1 MKPIGI
7 AVIGC
12 GVIGPTHAQSF
23 LLDKN
28 VDLVAACDIV
38 PERARAM
45 AGRFGFR
52 KAVASPAKVFADP
65 EVQAVSICTPHHN
78 HARLCREALAAGKD
92 VLCEK
97 PIANTLEGLRLVA
110 QSARDFPD
118 RVFAGVFQHRYNPV
132 YRTLR
137 EMVAD
142 GSFGT
147 PLTAAFHN
155 RCLRTADYYNSD
167 AWRGTARYERGGVL
181 LNQAIHQL
189 DIFQWIM
196 GGAKDVCSFKD
207 NIAHKGVIQV
217 EDTIAGAVRFN
228 CGAIGTVEATS
239 AAITPWDTLVEITG
253 TAGAVSVADGNLAK
267 AEFADKS
274 CERRLAAAQK
284 AHDAKK
290 DSRVGRS
297 YYGSGHP
304 AQIADF
310 LHCVRTRST
319 PFVSALDA
327 IAAPELVLKLYGAAK
342 R

>member
-12 GVIGPTHAQSF
+12 GVIGPTHAQSY

-28 VDLVAACDIV
+28 VDLVAACDTD
-38 PERARAM
+38 PDRARDM
-45 AGRFGFR
+45 AKRFGFR
-52 KAVASPAKVFADP
+52 KAVDSPVRVFADP

-78 HARLCREALAAGKD
+78 HARLCRDALAAGKD

-97 PIANTLEGLRLVA
+97 PIANTWEGLNMVA
-110 QSARDFPD
+110 RAARIFPD

-132 YRTLR
+132 YRAIR
-137 EMVAD
+137 EMAAD

-147 PLTAAFHN
+147 LLTAAMHN
-155 RCLRTADYYNSD
+155 RCLRTAGYYNSD
-167 AWRGTARYERGGVL
+167 AWRGTSRYERGGVL

-196 GGAKDVCSFKD
+196 GGLREVRAFKD
-207 NIAHKGVIQV
+207 NLDHKGVIQV
-217 EDTIAGAVRFN
+217 EDTIAGIVRFN
-228 CGAIGTVEATS
+228 SGAIGTVEATS
-239 AAITPWDTLVEITG
+239 AAITEWETLVEVTG
-253 TAGAVSVADGNLAK
+253 TAGAVSVADGNLVRAV
-267 AEFADKS
+267 FSDKS

-284 AHDAKK
+284 AHDEKK

-310 LHCVRTRST
+310 LHCVRTRSR

-327 IAAPELVLKLYGAAK
+327 IAAPSLVLRLYGVP
-342 R
+342 RR

>member
-12 GVIGPTHAQSF
+12 GVIGPTHAQSY

-28 VDLVAACDIV
+28 VDLVAACDTD
-38 PERARAM
+38 PARARAM

-52 KAVASPAKVFADP
+52 KAVASAAQVFADP

-97 PIANTLEGLRLVA
+97 PIANTWEGLDLVA
-110 QSARDFPD
+110 KSARDFPD

-132 YRTLR
+132 YRTIR
-137 EMVAD
+137 DMVAD
-142 GSFGT
+142 GSLGT
-147 PLTAAFHN
+147 PLTAAMHN
-155 RCLRTADYYNSD
+155 RCLRTDGYYNSD

-196 GGAKDVCSFKD
+196 GGVRDVCAFKD
-207 NIAHKGVIQV
+207 NLAHKGVIQV
-217 EDTIAGAVRFN
+217 EDAIAGAVRFN
-228 CGAIGTVEATS
+228 CGALGTVEATS
-239 AAITPWDTLVEITG
+239 AAVTDWDTLVEITG
-253 TAGAVSVADGNLAK
+253 TAGAVSVADGNLVRAV
-267 AEFADKS
+267 FSDKS

-284 AHDAKK
+284 AHDANK

-304 AQIADF
+304 SQIADF
-310 LHCVRTRST
+310 LHCVRTRSI
-319 PFVSALDA
+319 PHVSALDA
-327 IAAPELVLKLYGAAK
+327 IAAPSLVLRLYGVPK